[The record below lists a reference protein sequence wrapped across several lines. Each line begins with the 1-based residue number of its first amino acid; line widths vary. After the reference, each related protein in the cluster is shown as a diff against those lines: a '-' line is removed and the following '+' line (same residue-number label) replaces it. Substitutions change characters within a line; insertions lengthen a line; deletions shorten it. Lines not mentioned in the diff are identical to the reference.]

1 MNRIEEELML
11 GMISILNESQE
22 NLAKEQYE
30 MRLMDLK
37 QMEEEN
43 KFMYVNS
50 PNCPIDMQSVI
61 KVLKTDE
68 NNLKECSD
76 TKDIIEFVS
85 KKDSLA
91 YMGLCGAKISI
102 LYKDG
107 VVAEIETDNSLV
119 NIKNIYGIPY
129 NINKKDVYIVQGR
142 VGITDRMRLFVH
154 SVTRK
159 DNTNLRDNLN
169 EAKDLGFDI
178 IPNWFIDNLNP
189 KNLQGSLDYIFD
201 YADEEGFC
209 CEGVVFKYNDTTDR
223 DGIIYMNTTDVE

>member
-22 NLAKEQYE
+22 NLTKEQYE

-50 PNCPIDMQSVI
+50 PNCPINKSII
-61 KVLKTDE
+61 KVLKTNE
-68 NNLKECSD
+68 NNLKKCDSTE
-76 TKDIIEFVS
+76 DIIEFVN

-91 YMGLCGAKISI
+91 YISLYGANISI

-107 VVAEIETDNSLV
+107 VVAEIETDNALV
-119 NIKNIYGIPY
+119 DIKKINGIPY
-129 NINKKDVYIVQGR
+129 NIDKKDIYIVQGR
-142 VGITDRMRLFVH
+142 VGITDRMRFFVYN
-154 SVTRK
+154 VTRK

-189 KNLQGSLDYIFD
+189 KSLQGSLDYIFD

-209 CEGVVFKYNDTTDR
+209 CEGVVFKYNDTTSK